1 MKNGNKVFY
10 YLIIVYMLVLALFP
24 SKYVF
29 KGIPIN
35 GDAVLGVTIVLYM
48 ILVLFNK
55 DIRSNFTF
63 GVKNF
68 LKDYLNIFIS
78 LWVLML
84 FISILYAK
92 DKSLAAGESVRFLSY
107 VILYFIIVYEINNLK
122 LFEKTIKIYLLLS
135 SVIGIIGIS
144 DFISGIGTIQKN
156 DLTSELR
163 VAATLEN
170 SNNLGAFFVFA
181 IFPMIILLF
190 KEKIKFN
197 KVLYLLGT
205 IICFLNIVFSG
216 SRNAWV
222 GLIVGIF
229 ILTISYS
236 IKFISVF
243 GVLGVLALIVPQ
255 IGNRIKQIFDASQ
268 NGSRIRLWKIAILMI
283 KDKPILGVGSG
294 NYRAMYDTYQAKV
307 PEAGYGAYDK
317 FHPHNVYLKAQ
328 SELGILGAI
337 SIVGIIL
344 SSVLKSKKVAK
355 IYKNNKFVN
364 GFYEGAYISFA
375 AFAFMNF
382 IDNFFSAPK
391 VIAFFWIIL
400 ALSQALIRY
409 RKMEYEDTYL

>member
-1 MKNGNKVFY
+1 MKNRNSLFC
-10 YLIIVYMLVLALFP
+10 YLIVMYMLLLVLFQ

-35 GDAVLGVTIVLYM
+35 GDAVLGIIIVIYLIS
-48 ILVLFNK
+48 ILINK
-55 DIRSNFTF
+55 NVRSNFIYGIRDF
-63 GVKNF
+63 F
-68 LKDYLNIFIS
+68 KDYLNIFIS
-78 LWVLML
+78 LWILIL
-84 FISILYAK
+84 FVSISYAK
-92 DKSLAAGESVRFLSY
+92 DKGLAAGESVRFLSY
-107 VILYFIIVYEINNLK
+107 VVLYFIIVYEINNLK
-122 LFEKTIKIYLLLS
+122 LFQKLIKVYLLLS
-135 SVIGIIGIS
+135 SLVGIIGIF

-156 DLTSELR
+156 GLTSELR
-163 VAATLEN
+163 VASTLEN

-197 KVLYLLGT
+197 KLLYLIGT

-243 GVLGVLALIVPQ
+243 GVLGVLAFVIPQ
-255 IGNRIKQIFDASQ
+255 VGNRIRQIFDASQ
-268 NGSRIRLWKIAILMI
+268 NESRVRLWKIALLMI
-283 KDKPILGVGSG
+283 KDKPVLGVGSG

-307 PEAGYGAYDK
+307 PEMGYGAYDK
-317 FHPHNVYLKAQ
+317 FHPHNVYLKSQ
-328 SELGILGAI
+328 CELGILGSV
-337 SIVGIIL
+337 SIIGIII
-344 SSVLKSKKVAK
+344 SSILKSKKVSK
-355 IYKNNKFVN
+355 IYKENNFIS
-364 GFYEGAYISFA
+364 GFYEGAYVSFS

-391 VIAFFWIIL
+391 VIAFFWIVLGIG
-400 ALSQALIRY
+400 QALIKY
-409 RKMEYEDTYL
+409 RKREYEEI